1 MSMKSDFS
9 GYATKNDIRCSDGR
23 VIRNGAFEDCDGD
36 TVPLVFQ
43 HDHSSPSNLLGNCV
57 LENRN
62 DGVYCY
68 GYFNDSEEA
77 QNAKEAV
84 RHGDINA
91 LSIYANHVKQNGN
104 DVIHGSIKEVSLV
117 LAGANPG
124 AFIDNVTIAHGDSVD
139 ELEDEVIIYNGETIA
154 HGELAADPS
163 KVFDFDVLEHADD
176 EPDDEPDDDEDDEP
190 DVAEVIDSLTEEQ
203 KEVVYGLV
211 GMALQ
216 SGSSES
222 KEPVEHAYTK
232 EDAYSSEEM
241 ENYATVGHS
250 AGEGDTMNIFDKNES
265 TTLTAD
271 ATISHSD
278 QEAFLKAAESDAS
291 GSFKRFAI
299 AHAQDYGIKNIDTLF
314 PDAKA
319 VRNEPDL
326 YKRDTEWVATVLSGT
341 HHVPF
346 SRIKTLWADITADE
360 ARAKGFTLDRDN
372 NHRKMDE
379 IIKVAKRTTS
389 PTTIYKKQ
397 KLDRDDI
404 LDITD
409 FQVVNWLM
417 REMRIMLDEE
427 IARAILIGDGREVTA
442 EDHINTESI
451 RPIVE
456 EDDLYTIHSKGTA
469 DETAMQL
476 VDRIRLAKVG
486 YMGSGE
492 LTAFM
497 TPALH
502 AKLMIQRD
510 QMGHRLYDTDAS
522 LASELGISRIV
533 EVPIMENFTNSDGNL
548 VQAIIVNLRD
558 YSCGTDR
565 GGEITSFDDFDI
577 DYNQQKYLMETRMS
591 GALTK
596 PKSAIII
603 EAPKA

>member
-43 HDHSSPSNLLGNCV
+43 HDHSSPSNLLGNVV

-68 GYFNDSEEA
+68 GFFNDSEEA

-139 ELEDEVIIYNGETIA
+139 ELEDEVIIYNDETIA
-154 HGELAADPS
+154 HGELAGDPS
-163 KVFDFDVLEHADD
+163 NVFDFGEVEHAD
-176 EPDDEPDDDEDDEP
+176 EEDDRDDMSDDTDDNDDEDD
-190 DVAEVIDSLTEEQ
+190 VATVIDSLTPKQ

-211 GMALQ
+211 GLALQ
-216 SGSSES
+216 EGTEEADDSSDDTND
-222 KEPVEHAYTK
+222 KPVEH
-232 EDAYSSEEM
+232 
-241 ENYATVGHS
+241 S
-250 AGEGDTMNIFDKNES
+250 ADEGDTMNIFDKNES
-265 TTLTAD
+265 ATFAAD
-271 ATISHSD
+271 ATISHED
-278 QEAFLKAAESDAS
+278 QTAFLKAAETDAS

-326 YKRDTEWVATVLSGT
+326 YKRDTEWVATVLSST

-360 ARAKGFTLDRDN
+360 ARAKGFTLDRDS

-379 IIKVAKRTTS
+379 IIKVAKRQTT

-427 IARAILIGDGREVTA
+427 IARAILIGDGRNVSA

-451 RPIVE
+451 RPIVSD
-456 EDDLYTIHSKGTA
+456 DDLYVIHSKGA
-469 DETAMQL
+469 AEETSMQL
-476 VDRIRLAKVG
+476 VDRIRLSKVG

-502 AKLMIQRD
+502 AQLMIQRD

-522 LASELGISRIV
+522 LASELGVSRII
-533 EVPIMENFTNSDGNL
+533 EVPIMENFKDSKNNL
-548 VQAIIVNLRD
+548 IQAILVNLRD

-596 PKSAIII
+596 PKSAIVI
-603 EAPKA
+603 EQAPKA

>member
-43 HDHSSPSNLLGNCV
+43 HDHSSPSNLLGNVV

-104 DVIHGSIKEVSLV
+104 DVVHGSIKEVSLV

-139 ELEDEVIIYNGETIA
+139 ELEDEVIIYNDETIA
-154 HGELAADPS
+154 HGELAGDPS
-163 KVFDFDVLEHADD
+163 NVFDFGEVEHAD
-176 EPDDEPDDDEDDEP
+176 EEDDRDDMSDDTDDDDDEDD
-190 DVAEVIDSLTEEQ
+190 VATVIDSLTPKQ

-211 GMALQ
+211 GLALQ
-216 SGSSES
+216 EGTEEADDSSDDTND
-222 KEPVEHAYTK
+222 KPVEH
-232 EDAYSSEEM
+232 
-241 ENYATVGHS
+241 S
-250 AGEGDTMNIFDKNES
+250 ADEGDTMNIFDKNKS
-265 TTLTAD
+265 ATFAAD
-271 ATISHSD
+271 ATISHED
-278 QEAFLKAAESDAS
+278 QTAFLKAAETDSS

-299 AHAQDYGIKNIDTLF
+299 AHAQDYGIKNIDILF

-346 SRIKTLWADITADE
+346 SRIKTLWADITEDD
-360 ARAKGFTLDRDN
+360 ARAKGFTLDRN
-372 NHRKMDE
+372 KNHRKMDE
-379 IIKVAKRTTS
+379 IIKVAKRQTT

-427 IARAILIGDGREVTA
+427 IARAILIGDGREVSA

-451 RPIVE
+451 RPIVS
-456 EDDLYTIHSKGTA
+456 EDDLYVIHSKGA
-469 DETAMQL
+469 AEETAMQL
-476 VDRIRLAKVG
+476 VDRIRLSKVG

-502 AKLMIQRD
+502 AQLMIQRD

-522 LASELGISRIV
+522 LASELGVSRII
-533 EVPIMENFTNSDGNL
+533 EVPIMENFKDEEGNL
-548 VQAIIVNLRD
+548 VQAILVNLRD

-596 PKSAIII
+596 PKSAIVI
-603 EAPKA
+603 EQAPKA

>member
-43 HDHSSPSNLLGNCV
+43 HDHSSPSNLLGNVV

-68 GYFNDSEEA
+68 GFFNDSEEA

-139 ELEDEVIIYNGETIA
+139 ELEDEVIIYNDETIA
-154 HGELAADPS
+154 HGELAGDPS
-163 KVFDFDVLEHADD
+163 NVFDFGEVEHAD
-176 EPDDEPDDDEDDEP
+176 EEDDRDDMSDDDDDDDDDEDD
-190 DVAEVIDSLTEEQ
+190 VATVIDSLTPKQ

-211 GMALQ
+211 GLALQ
-216 SGSSES
+216 EGTEEADDSSDDTNDTND
-222 KEPVEHAYTK
+222 KPVEH
-232 EDAYSSEEM
+232 
-241 ENYATVGHS
+241 S
-250 AGEGDTMNIFDKNES
+250 ADEGDTMNIFDKNES
-265 TTLTAD
+265 ATLTAD
-271 ATISHSD
+271 ATISHED
-278 QEAFLKAAESDAS
+278 QTAFLKAAETDAS

-299 AHAQDYGIKNIDTLF
+299 AHAQDYGIKNIDILF

-346 SRIKTLWADITADE
+346 SRIKTLWADITEDD
-360 ARAKGFTLDRDN
+360 ARAKGFTLDRNN

-379 IIKVAKRTTS
+379 IIKVAKRQTT

-427 IARAILIGDGREVTA
+427 IARAILIGDGREVSA

-451 RPIVE
+451 RPIVS
-456 EDDLYTIHSKGTA
+456 EDDLYVIHSKGTA
-469 DETAMQL
+469 EETSMQL
-476 VDRIRLAKVG
+476 VDRIRLSKVG

-502 AKLMIQRD
+502 AQLMIQRD

-522 LASELGISRIV
+522 LASELGVSRII
-533 EVPIMENFTNSDGNL
+533 EVPIMENFKDAEGNL
-548 VQAIIVNLRD
+548 VQAILVNLRD

-596 PKSAIII
+596 PKSAIVI
-603 EAPKA
+603 EQAPKA

>member
-43 HDHSSPSNLLGNCV
+43 HDHSSPSNLLGNVV

-68 GYFNDSEEA
+68 GFFNDSEEA

-139 ELEDEVIIYNGETIA
+139 ELEDEVIIYNDETIA
-154 HGELAADPS
+154 HGELAGDPS
-163 KVFDFDVLEHADD
+163 NVFDFGEVEHAD
-176 EPDDEPDDDEDDEP
+176 EEDDRDDMSDDTDDDDDDDEDD
-190 DVAEVIDSLTEEQ
+190 VATVIDSLTPKQ

-211 GMALQ
+211 GLALQ
-216 SGSSES
+216 EGTEEADDSSDNTNDTND
-222 KEPVEHAYTK
+222 KPVEH
-232 EDAYSSEEM
+232 
-241 ENYATVGHS
+241 S
-250 AGEGDTMNIFDKNES
+250 ADEGDTMNIFDKNES
-265 TTLTAD
+265 ATLTAD
-271 ATISHSD
+271 ATISHED
-278 QEAFLKAAESDAS
+278 QTAFLKAAETDAS

-299 AHAQDYGIKNIDTLF
+299 AHAQDYGIKNIDILF

-346 SRIKTLWADITADE
+346 SRIKTLWADITEDD
-360 ARAKGFTLDRDN
+360 ARAKGFTLDRNN

-379 IIKVAKRTTS
+379 IIKVAKRQTT

-427 IARAILIGDGREVTA
+427 IARAILIGDGREVSA

-451 RPIVE
+451 RPIVS
-456 EDDLYTIHSKGTA
+456 EDDLYVIHSKGKN
-469 DETAMQL
+469 DETSMQL
-476 VDRIRLAKVG
+476 VDRIRLSKVG

-502 AKLMIQRD
+502 AQLMIQRD

-522 LASELGISRIV
+522 LASELGVSRII
-533 EVPIMENFTNSDGNL
+533 EVPIMENFKDAEGNL
-548 VQAIIVNLRD
+548 VQAILVNLRD

-596 PKSAIII
+596 PKSAIVI
-603 EAPKA
+603 EQAPKA

>member
-23 VIRNGAFEDCDGD
+23 IIRNGAFEDCDGS

-43 HDHSSPSNLLGNCV
+43 HDHTSPSNLLGNVV

-91 LSIYANHVKQNGN
+91 LSIYANHVKQTGN
-104 DVIHGSIKEVSLV
+104 NVVHGSIKEVSLV

-124 AFIDNVTIAHGDSVD
+124 AFIDNVTIAHGDSID

-154 HGELAADPS
+154 HGEFAGDPS
-163 KVFDFDVLEHADD
+163 EVFDFGEVEHAD
-176 EPDDEPDDDEDDEP
+176 ESDDEPADDTDDDEP
-190 DVAEVIDSLTEEQ
+190 DVATVINSLTDEQ

-216 SGSSES
+216 SNSPEEDEEVEDSDTQ
-222 KEPVEHAYTK
+222 KENKTTVEH
-232 EDAYSSEEM
+232 
-241 ENYATVGHS
+241 S
-250 AGEGDTMNIFDKNES
+250 ADEGDAMNIFDKNDS
-265 TTLTAD
+265 ATLTAD
-271 ATISHSD
+271 ATISHED
-278 QEAFLKAAESDAS
+278 QTAFLKAAETDAS

-299 AHAQDYGIKNIDTLF
+299 AHAQDYGIKNIDILF

-326 YKRDTEWVATVLSGT
+326 YKRDTEWVATVLSST

-346 SRIKTLWADITADE
+346 SRIKTLWADITEDA
-360 ARAKGFTLDRDN
+360 ARAKGFTLDRDS

-379 IIKVAKRTTS
+379 IIKVAKRQTT

-427 IARAILIGDGREVTA
+427 IARAILIGDGRTVSA

-451 RPIVE
+451 RPIVSD
-456 EDDLYTIHSKGTA
+456 DDLYVIHSTGA
-469 DETAMQL
+469 AEETSMQL
-476 VDRIRLAKVG
+476 VDRIRLSKVG

-502 AKLMIQRD
+502 AQLMIQRD

-522 LASELGISRIV
+522 LASELGVSRII
-533 EVPIMENFTNSDGNL
+533 EVPIMENFKDSKNNL
-548 VQAIIVNLRD
+548 VQAILVNLRD

-596 PKSAIII
+596 PKSAIVI
-603 EAPKA
+603 EQAPKA

>member
-43 HDHSSPSNLLGNCV
+43 HDHSSPSNLLGNVV

-68 GYFNDSEEA
+68 GFFNDSEEA

-139 ELEDEVIIYNGETIA
+139 ELEDEVIIYNDETIA
-154 HGELAADPS
+154 HGELAGDPS
-163 KVFDFDVLEHADD
+163 NVFDFGEVEHAD
-176 EPDDEPDDDEDDEP
+176 EEDDRDDMSDDDDDDDEDD
-190 DVAEVIDSLTEEQ
+190 VATVIDSLTPKQ

-211 GMALQ
+211 GLALQ
-216 SGSSES
+216 EGTEEADDSSDNTNDTND
-222 KEPVEHAYTK
+222 KPVEH
-232 EDAYSSEEM
+232 
-241 ENYATVGHS
+241 S
-250 AGEGDTMNIFDKNES
+250 ADEGDTMNIFDKNES
-265 TTLTAD
+265 ATLTAD
-271 ATISHSD
+271 ATISHED
-278 QEAFLKAAESDAS
+278 QTAFLKAAETDAS

-299 AHAQDYGIKNIDTLF
+299 AHAQDYGIKNIDILF

-346 SRIKTLWADITADE
+346 SRIKTLWADITEDD
-360 ARAKGFTLDRDN
+360 ARAKGFTLDRNN

-379 IIKVAKRTTS
+379 IIKVAKRQTT

-427 IARAILIGDGREVTA
+427 IARAILIGDGREVSA

-451 RPIVE
+451 RPIVS
-456 EDDLYTIHSKGTA
+456 EDDLYVIHSKGTA
-469 DETAMQL
+469 EETSMQL
-476 VDRIRLAKVG
+476 VDRIRLSKVG

-502 AKLMIQRD
+502 AQLMIQRD

-522 LASELGISRIV
+522 LASELGVSRII
-533 EVPIMENFTNSDGNL
+533 EVPIMENFKDAEGNL
-548 VQAIIVNLRD
+548 VQAILVNLRD

-596 PKSAIII
+596 PKSAIVI
-603 EAPKA
+603 EQAPKA

>member
-23 VIRNGAFEDCDGD
+23 IIRNGAFEDCDGS

-43 HDHSSPSNLLGNCV
+43 HDHTSPSNLLGNVV

-91 LSIYANHVKQNGN
+91 LSIYANHVKQTGN
-104 DVIHGSIKEVSLV
+104 NVVHGSIKEVSLV

-124 AFIDNVTIAHGDSVD
+124 AFIDNVTIAHGDSID

-154 HGELAADPS
+154 HGEFAGDPS
-163 KVFDFDVLEHADD
+163 EVFDFGEVEHAD
-176 EPDDEPDDDEDDEP
+176 ESDDEPADDTDDDEP
-190 DVAEVIDSLTEEQ
+190 DVATVINSLTDEQ

-216 SGSSES
+216 SNSPEEDEEAEDSDTQ
-222 KEPVEHAYTK
+222 KENKTTVEH
-232 EDAYSSEEM
+232 
-241 ENYATVGHS
+241 S
-250 AGEGDTMNIFDKNES
+250 ADEGDTMNIFDKNES
-265 TTLTAD
+265 ATFAAD
-271 ATISHSD
+271 ATISHED
-278 QEAFLKAAESDAS
+278 QTAFLKAAETDPS

-299 AHAQDYGIKNIDTLF
+299 AHSQDYGIKNIDTLF

-326 YKRDTEWVATVLSGT
+326 YKRDTEWVATVLSST

-346 SRIKTLWADITADE
+346 SRIKTLWADITEDA
-360 ARAKGFTLDRDN
+360 ARAKGFTLDRDS

-379 IIKVAKRTTS
+379 IIKVAKRQTT

-427 IARAILIGDGREVTA
+427 IARAILIGDGRTVSA

-451 RPIVE
+451 RPIVSD
-456 EDDLYTIHSKGTA
+456 DDLYVIHSKGTA
-469 DETAMQL
+469 EETSMQL
-476 VDRIRLAKVG
+476 VDRIRLSKVG

-502 AKLMIQRD
+502 AQLMIQRD

-522 LASELGISRIV
+522 LASELGVSRII
-533 EVPIMENFTNSDGNL
+533 EVPIMENFKDSKNNL
-548 VQAIIVNLRD
+548 VQAILVNLRD

-596 PKSAIII
+596 PKSAIVI
-603 EAPKA
+603 EQAPKV

>member
-23 VIRNGAFEDCDGD
+23 IIRNGAFEDCDGS

-43 HDHSSPSNLLGNCV
+43 HDHTSPSNLLGNVV

-91 LSIYANHVKQNGN
+91 LSIYANHVKQTGN
-104 DVIHGSIKEVSLV
+104 NVVHGSIKEVSLV

-124 AFIDNVTIAHGDSVD
+124 AFIDNVTIAHGDSID

-154 HGELAADPS
+154 HGEFAGDPS
-163 KVFDFDVLEHADD
+163 EVFDFGEVEHAD
-176 EPDDEPDDDEDDEP
+176 ESDDEPADDTDDDEP
-190 DVAEVIDSLTEEQ
+190 DVATVINSLTDEQ

-216 SGSSES
+216 SNSPEEDEEAEDSDTQ
-222 KEPVEHAYTK
+222 KENKTTVEH
-232 EDAYSSEEM
+232 
-241 ENYATVGHS
+241 S
-250 AGEGDTMNIFDKNES
+250 ADEGDTMNIFDKNES
-265 TTLTAD
+265 ATFAAD
-271 ATISHSD
+271 ATISHED
-278 QEAFLKAAESDAS
+278 QTAFLKAAETDPS

-299 AHAQDYGIKNIDTLF
+299 AHSQDYGIKNIDILF

-326 YKRDTEWVATVLSGT
+326 YKRDTEWVATVLSST

-346 SRIKTLWADITADE
+346 SRIKTLWADITEDA
-360 ARAKGFTLDRDN
+360 ARAKGFTLDRDS

-379 IIKVAKRTTS
+379 IIKVAKRQTT

-417 REMRIMLDEE
+417 REMRVMLDEE
-427 IARAILIGDGREVTA
+427 IARAILIGDGRTVSA

-451 RPIVE
+451 RPIVSD
-456 EDDLYTIHSKGTA
+456 DDLYVIHSKGNA
-469 DETAMQL
+469 EETSMQL
-476 VDRIRLAKVG
+476 VDRIRLSKVG

-502 AKLMIQRD
+502 AQLMIQRD

-522 LASELGISRIV
+522 LASELGVSRII
-533 EVPIMENFTNSDGNL
+533 EVPIMENFKDTNGNL
-548 VQAIIVNLRD
+548 VQAILVNLRD

-596 PKSAIII
+596 PKSAIVI
-603 EAPKA
+603 EQAPKE

>member
-43 HDHSSPSNLLGNCV
+43 HDHSSPSNLLGNVV

-68 GYFNDSEEA
+68 GFFNDSEEA

-139 ELEDEVIIYNGETIA
+139 ELEDEVIIYNDETIA
-154 HGELAADPS
+154 HGELAGDPS
-163 KVFDFDVLEHADD
+163 NVFDFGEVEHAD
-176 EPDDEPDDDEDDEP
+176 EEDDRDDMSDDTDDDDDEDD
-190 DVAEVIDSLTEEQ
+190 VATVIDSLTPKQ

-211 GMALQ
+211 GLALQ
-216 SGSSES
+216 EGTEEADDSSDDTND
-222 KEPVEHAYTK
+222 KPVEH
-232 EDAYSSEEM
+232 
-241 ENYATVGHS
+241 S
-250 AGEGDTMNIFDKNES
+250 ADEGDTMNIFDKNES
-265 TTLTAD
+265 ATFAAD
-271 ATISHSD
+271 ATISHED
-278 QEAFLKAAESDAS
+278 QTAFMKAAETDAS

-326 YKRDTEWVATVLSGT
+326 YKRDTEWVATVLSST

-379 IIKVAKRTTS
+379 IIKVAKRQTT

-427 IARAILIGDGREVTA
+427 IARAILIGDGRQVSA

-451 RPIVE
+451 RPIVSD
-456 EDDLYTIHSKGTA
+456 DDLYVIHSKGNA
-469 DETAMQL
+469 DETSMQL
-476 VDRIRLAKVG
+476 VDRIRLSKVG

-502 AKLMIQRD
+502 AQLMIQRD

-522 LASELGISRIV
+522 LASELGVSRII
-533 EVPIMENFTNSDGNL
+533 EVPIMENFKDAENNL
-548 VQAIIVNLRD
+548 IQAILVNLRD

-596 PKSAIII
+596 PKSAIVI
-603 EAPKA
+603 EQAPKA

>member
-43 HDHSSPSNLLGNCV
+43 HDHSSPSNLLGNVV

-68 GYFNDSEEA
+68 GFFNDSEEA

-139 ELEDEVIIYNGETIA
+139 ELEDEVIIYNDETIA
-154 HGELAADPS
+154 HGELAGDPS
-163 KVFDFDVLEHADD
+163 NVFDFGEVEHAD
-176 EPDDEPDDDEDDEP
+176 EEDDRDDMSDDTDDDDDEDD
-190 DVAEVIDSLTEEQ
+190 VATVIDSLTPKQ

-211 GMALQ
+211 GLALQ
-216 SGSSES
+216 EGTEEADDSSDDTND
-222 KEPVEHAYTK
+222 KPVEH
-232 EDAYSSEEM
+232 
-241 ENYATVGHS
+241 S
-250 AGEGDTMNIFDKNES
+250 ADEGDTMNIFDKNKS
-265 TTLTAD
+265 ATFTAD
-271 ATISHSD
+271 ATISHED
-278 QEAFLKAAESDAS
+278 QTAFLKAAETDAS

-346 SRIKTLWADITADE
+346 SRIKTLWADITEDD

-379 IIKVAKRTTS
+379 IIKVAKRQTT

-427 IARAILIGDGREVTA
+427 IARAILIGDGREVSA

-451 RPIVE
+451 RPIVS
-456 EDDLYTIHSKGTA
+456 EDDLYVIHSKGNA
-469 DETAMQL
+469 DETSMQL
-476 VDRIRLAKVG
+476 VDRIRLSKVG

-502 AKLMIQRD
+502 AQLMIQRD

-522 LASELGISRIV
+522 LASELGVSRII
-533 EVPIMENFTNSDGNL
+533 EVPIMENFKDAKGNL
-548 VQAIIVNLRD
+548 VQAILVNLRD

-596 PKSAIII
+596 PKSAIVI
-603 EAPKA
+603 EQAPKA

>member
-43 HDHSSPSNLLGNCV
+43 HDHSSPSNLLGNVV

-68 GYFNDSEEA
+68 GFFNDSEEA

-91 LSIYANHVKQNGN
+91 LSIYANHVKQHGN
-104 DVIHGSIKEVSLV
+104 DVVHGSIKEVSLV

-139 ELEDEVIIYNGETIA
+139 ELEDEVIIYNDETIA
-154 HGELAADPS
+154 HGELAGDPS
-163 KVFDFDVLEHADD
+163 NVFDFGEVEHAD
-176 EPDDEPDDDEDDEP
+176 EEDDRDDMSDDTDDDEE
-190 DVAEVIDSLTEEQ
+190 DVATVIDSLTPKQ

-211 GMALQ
+211 GLALQ
-216 SGSSES
+216 EGTEEADDSSDDTND
-222 KEPVEHAYTK
+222 KPVEH
-232 EDAYSSEEM
+232 
-241 ENYATVGHS
+241 S
-250 AGEGDTMNIFDKNES
+250 ADEGDAMNIFDKNKS
-265 TTLTAD
+265 ATFAAD
-271 ATISHSD
+271 ATISHED
-278 QEAFLKAAESDAS
+278 QTAFMKAAETDSS

-299 AHAQDYGIKNIDTLF
+299 AHAQDYGIKNIDILF

-346 SRIKTLWADITADE
+346 SRIKTLWADITEDA
-360 ARAKGFTLDRDN
+360 ARAKGFTLDRDK

-379 IIKVAKRTTS
+379 IIKVAKRQTT

-417 REMRIMLDEE
+417 REMRVMLDEE
-427 IARAILIGDGREVTA
+427 IARAILIGDGREVSA

-451 RPIVE
+451 RPIVSD
-456 EDDLYTIHSKGTA
+456 DDLYVIHSKATA
-469 DETAMQL
+469 EETSMQL

-497 TPALH
+497 TPTLH
-502 AKLMIQRD
+502 AQLMIQRD

-522 LASELGISRIV
+522 LASELGVSRII
-533 EVPIMENFTNSDGNL
+533 EVPIMENFKNEQGNL
-548 VQAIIVNLRD
+548 VQAILVNLRD
-558 YSCGTDR
+558 YACGTDR

-596 PKSAIII
+596 PKSAIVI
-603 EAPKA
+603 EQSPKA

>member
-43 HDHSSPSNLLGNCV
+43 HDHSSPSNLLGNVV

-68 GYFNDSEEA
+68 GFFNDSEEA

-139 ELEDEVIIYNGETIA
+139 ELEDEVIIYNDETIA
-154 HGELAADPS
+154 HGELAGDPS
-163 KVFDFDVLEHADD
+163 NVFDFGEVEHAD
-176 EPDDEPDDDEDDEP
+176 EEDDRDDMSDDTDDNDDEDD
-190 DVAEVIDSLTEEQ
+190 VATVIDSLTPKQ

-211 GMALQ
+211 GLALQ
-216 SGSSES
+216 EGTEEADDSSDDTND
-222 KEPVEHAYTK
+222 KPVEH
-232 EDAYSSEEM
+232 
-241 ENYATVGHS
+241 S
-250 AGEGDTMNIFDKNES
+250 ADEGDTMNIFDKNES
-265 TTLTAD
+265 ATFAAD
-271 ATISHSD
+271 ATISHED
-278 QEAFLKAAESDAS
+278 QTAFLKAAETDAS

-326 YKRDTEWVATVLSGT
+326 YKRDTEWVATVLSST

-360 ARAKGFTLDRDN
+360 ARAKGFTLDRDS

-379 IIKVAKRTTS
+379 IIKVAKRQTT

-427 IARAILIGDGREVTA
+427 IARAILIGDGRDVSA

-451 RPIVE
+451 RPIVSD
-456 EDDLYTIHSKGTA
+456 DDLYVIHSKGVA
-469 DETAMQL
+469 EETSMQL
-476 VDRIRLAKVG
+476 VDRIRLSKVG

-502 AKLMIQRD
+502 AQLMIQRD

-522 LASELGISRIV
+522 LASELGVSRII
-533 EVPIMENFTNSDGNL
+533 EVPIMENFKDSKNNL
-548 VQAIIVNLRD
+548 IQAILVNLRD

-596 PKSAIII
+596 PKSAIVI
-603 EAPKA
+603 EQAPKA

>member
-43 HDHSSPSNLLGNCV
+43 HDHSSPSNLLGNVV

-68 GYFNDSEEA
+68 GFFNDSEEA

-139 ELEDEVIIYNGETIA
+139 ELEDEVIIYNDETIA
-154 HGELAADPS
+154 HGELAGDPS
-163 KVFDFDVLEHADD
+163 NVFDFGEVEHAD
-176 EPDDEPDDDEDDEP
+176 EEDDRDDMSDYTDDDDDDDDDEDD
-190 DVAEVIDSLTEEQ
+190 VATVIDSLTPKQ

-211 GMALQ
+211 GLALQ
-216 SGSSES
+216 EGTEEADDSSDDTND
-222 KEPVEHAYTK
+222 KPVEH
-232 EDAYSSEEM
+232 
-241 ENYATVGHS
+241 S
-250 AGEGDTMNIFDKNES
+250 ADEGDTMNIFDKNKS
-265 TTLTAD
+265 ATLTAD
-271 ATISHSD
+271 ATISHED
-278 QEAFLKAAESDAS
+278 QTAFLKAAETDSS

-346 SRIKTLWADITADE
+346 SRIKTLWADITEDD
-360 ARAKGFTLDRDN
+360 ARAKGFTLDRNN

-379 IIKVAKRTTS
+379 IIKVAKRQTT

-427 IARAILIGDGREVTA
+427 IARAILIGDGREVSA

-451 RPIVE
+451 RPIVS
-456 EDDLYTIHSKGTA
+456 EDDLYVIHSKGKF
-469 DETAMQL
+469 DETSMQL
-476 VDRIRLAKVG
+476 VDRIRLSKVG

-502 AKLMIQRD
+502 AQLMIQRD

-522 LASELGISRIV
+522 LASELGVSRII
-533 EVPIMENFTNSDGNL
+533 EVPIMENFKDAEGNL
-548 VQAIIVNLRD
+548 VQAILVNLRD

-596 PKSAIII
+596 PKSAIVI
-603 EAPKA
+603 EQAPKA

>member
-43 HDHSSPSNLLGNCV
+43 HDHSSPSNLLGNVV

-68 GYFNDSEEA
+68 GFFNDSEEA

-104 DVIHGSIKEVSLV
+104 DVVHGSIKEVSLV

-139 ELEDEVIIYNGETIA
+139 ELEDEVIIYNDETIA
-154 HGELAADPS
+154 HGELAGDPS
-163 KVFDFDVLEHADD
+163 NVFDFGEVEHAD
-176 EPDDEPDDDEDDEP
+176 EEDDRDDMSDDTDDDDDEDD
-190 DVAEVIDSLTEEQ
+190 VATVIDSLTPKQ

-211 GMALQ
+211 GLALQ
-216 SGSSES
+216 EGTEEADDSSDDTND
-222 KEPVEHAYTK
+222 KPVEH
-232 EDAYSSEEM
+232 
-241 ENYATVGHS
+241 S
-250 AGEGDTMNIFDKNES
+250 ADEGDTMNIFDKNKS
-265 TTLTAD
+265 ATFAAD
-271 ATISHSD
+271 ASISHED
-278 QEAFLKAAESDAS
+278 QTAFLKAAETDAS

-346 SRIKTLWADITADE
+346 SRIKTLWADITEDD

-379 IIKVAKRTTS
+379 IIKVAKRQTT

-427 IARAILIGDGREVTA
+427 IARAILIGDGREVSA

-451 RPIVE
+451 RPIVS
-456 EDDLYTIHSKGTA
+456 EDDLYVIHSKGKA
-469 DETAMQL
+469 DETSMQL
-476 VDRIRLAKVG
+476 VDRIRLSKVG

-502 AKLMIQRD
+502 AQLMIQRD

-522 LASELGISRIV
+522 LASELGVSRII
-533 EVPIMENFTNSDGNL
+533 EVPIMENFKDDKGNL
-548 VQAIIVNLRD
+548 VQAILVNLRD

-596 PKSAIII
+596 PKSAIVI
-603 EAPKA
+603 EQAPKA

>member
-43 HDHSSPSNLLGNCV
+43 HDHSSPSNLLGNVV

-68 GYFNDSEEA
+68 GFFNDSEEA

-139 ELEDEVIIYNGETIA
+139 ELEDEVIIYNDETIA
-154 HGELAADPS
+154 HGELAGDPS
-163 KVFDFDVLEHADD
+163 NVFDFGEVEHAD
-176 EPDDEPDDDEDDEP
+176 EEDDRDDMSDDTDDDDDEDD
-190 DVAEVIDSLTEEQ
+190 VATVIDSLTPKQ

-211 GMALQ
+211 GLALQ
-216 SGSSES
+216 EGAEEADDSSDDTNDTND
-222 KEPVEHAYTK
+222 KPVEH
-232 EDAYSSEEM
+232 
-241 ENYATVGHS
+241 S
-250 AGEGDTMNIFDKNES
+250 ADEGDTMNIFDKNES
-265 TTLTAD
+265 ATFTAD
-271 ATISHSD
+271 ATISHED
-278 QEAFLKAAESDAS
+278 QTAFLKAAETDAS

-299 AHAQDYGIKNIDTLF
+299 AHAQDYGIKNIDILF

-346 SRIKTLWADITADE
+346 SRIKTLWADITEDD
-360 ARAKGFTLDRDN
+360 ARAKGFTLDRNN

-379 IIKVAKRTTS
+379 IIKVAKRQTT

-427 IARAILIGDGREVTA
+427 IARAILIGDGREVSA

-451 RPIVE
+451 RPIVS
-456 EDDLYTIHSKGTA
+456 EDDLYVIHSTGA
-469 DETAMQL
+469 AEETSMQL
-476 VDRIRLAKVG
+476 VDRIRLSKVG

-502 AKLMIQRD
+502 AQLMIQRD

-522 LASELGISRIV
+522 LASELGVSRII
-533 EVPIMENFTNSDGNL
+533 EVPIMENFKDAEGNL
-548 VQAIIVNLRD
+548 VQAILVNLRD

-596 PKSAIII
+596 PKSAIVI
-603 EAPKA
+603 EQAPKA

>member
-43 HDHSSPSNLLGNCV
+43 HDHSSPSNLLGNVV

-68 GYFNDSEEA
+68 GFFNDSEEA

-124 AFIDNVTIAHGDSVD
+124 AFIDNVTIAHGDSID
-139 ELEDEVIIYNGETIA
+139 ELEDEVIIYNDETIA
-154 HGELAADPS
+154 HGELAGDPS
-163 KVFDFDVLEHADD
+163 NVFDFGEVEHAD
-176 EPDDEPDDDEDDEP
+176 EEDDTDDDDDEDD
-190 DVAEVIDSLTEEQ
+190 VATVIDSLTPKQ

-211 GMALQ
+211 GLALQ
-216 SGSSES
+216 EGTEEADDSSDDS
-222 KEPVEHAYTK
+222 NDKPVEH
-232 EDAYSSEEM
+232 
-241 ENYATVGHS
+241 S
-250 AGEGDTMNIFDKNES
+250 ADEGDTMNIFDKNKAA
-265 TTLTAD
+265 TFAAD
-271 ATISHSD
+271 ATISHED
-278 QEAFLKAAESDAS
+278 QTAFLKAAETDSS

-299 AHAQDYGIKNIDTLF
+299 AHAQDYGIKNIDVLF

-346 SRIKTLWADITADE
+346 SRIKTLWADITEDV
-360 ARAKGFTLDRDN
+360 ARAKGFTLDRDK

-379 IIKVAKRTTS
+379 IIKVAKRQTT

-417 REMRIMLDEE
+417 REMRVMLDEE
-427 IARAILIGDGREVTA
+427 IARAILIGDGREVSA

-451 RPIVE
+451 RPIVS
-456 EDDLYTIHSKGTA
+456 EDDLYVIHSKGAA
-469 DETAMQL
+469 DETSMQL
-476 VDRIRLAKVG
+476 VDRIRLSKVG

-502 AKLMIQRD
+502 AQLMIQRD

-522 LASELGISRIV
+522 LASELGVSRIV
-533 EVPIMENFTNSDGNL
+533 EVPVMENFKDAEGNL
-548 VQAIIVNLRD
+548 VQAILVNLRD

-596 PKSAIII
+596 PKSAIVI
-603 EAPKA
+603 EQAPKA

>member
-23 VIRNGAFEDCDGD
+23 IIRNGAFEDCDGS

-43 HDHSSPSNLLGNCV
+43 HDHTSPSNLLGNVV

-91 LSIYANHVKQNGN
+91 LSIYANHVKQTGN
-104 DVIHGSIKEVSLV
+104 NVVHGSIKEVSLV

-124 AFIDNVTIAHGDSVD
+124 AFIDNVTIAHGDSID

-154 HGELAADPS
+154 HGEFAGDPS
-163 KVFDFDVLEHADD
+163 EVFDFGEVEHAD
-176 EPDDEPDDDEDDEP
+176 ESDDEPADDTDDDEP
-190 DVAEVIDSLTEEQ
+190 DVATVINSLTDEQ

-216 SGSSES
+216 SNSPEEDEEAEDSDTQ
-222 KEPVEHAYTK
+222 KENKTTVEH
-232 EDAYSSEEM
+232 
-241 ENYATVGHS
+241 S
-250 AGEGDTMNIFDKNES
+250 ADEGDTMNIFDKNES
-265 TTLTAD
+265 ATFAAD
-271 ATISHSD
+271 ATISHED
-278 QEAFLKAAESDAS
+278 QTAFLKAAETDPS

-299 AHAQDYGIKNIDTLF
+299 AHSQDYGIKNIDTLF

-326 YKRDTEWVATVLSGT
+326 YKRDTEWVATVLSST

-346 SRIKTLWADITADE
+346 SRIKTLWADITEDA
-360 ARAKGFTLDRDN
+360 ARAKGFTLDRDS

-379 IIKVAKRTTS
+379 IIKVAKRQTT

-427 IARAILIGDGREVTA
+427 IARAILIGDGRTVSA

-451 RPIVE
+451 RPIVSD
-456 EDDLYTIHSKGTA
+456 DDLYVIHSTGA
-469 DETAMQL
+469 AEETSMQL
-476 VDRIRLAKVG
+476 VDRIRLSKVG

-502 AKLMIQRD
+502 AQLMIQRD

-522 LASELGISRIV
+522 LASELGVSRII
-533 EVPIMENFTNSDGNL
+533 EVPIMENFKDSKNNL
-548 VQAIIVNLRD
+548 VQAILVNLRD

-596 PKSAIII
+596 PKSAIVI
-603 EAPKA
+603 EQAPKA

>member
-23 VIRNGAFEDCDGD
+23 IIRNGAFEDCDGS

-43 HDHSSPSNLLGNCV
+43 HDHTSPSNLLGNVV

-104 DVIHGSIKEVSLV
+104 NVVHGSIKEVSLV

-154 HGELAADPS
+154 HGAFAGDPS
-163 KVFDFDVLEHADD
+163 EVFDFGEVEHAD
-176 EPDDEPDDDEDDEP
+176 ESDDEPADDADDDEP
-190 DVAEVIDSLTEEQ
+190 DVATVIDSLTDEQ

-216 SGSSES
+216 SGSPEEG
-222 KEPVEHAYTK
+222 KEAEDSDTQKENKTTVEH
-232 EDAYSSEEM
+232 
-241 ENYATVGHS
+241 S
-250 AGEGDTMNIFDKNES
+250 ADEGDAMNIFDKNDS
-265 TTLTAD
+265 ATLTAD
-271 ATISHSD
+271 ATISHAD

-299 AHAQDYGIKNIDTLF
+299 SHAQDYGIKDINILF

-326 YKRDTEWVATVLSGT
+326 YKRDTEWVATVLSST

-346 SRIKTLWADITADE
+346 SRIKTLWADITEDA
-360 ARAKGFTLDRDN
+360 ARAKGFTLDRN
-372 NHRKMDE
+372 SNHRKMDE

-417 REMRIMLDEE
+417 REMRVMLDEE
-427 IARAILIGDGREVTA
+427 IARAILIGDGREVSA

-456 EDDLYTIHSKGTA
+456 EDDLYTIHSKGTTE
-469 DETAMQL
+469 ETAMQL
-476 VDRIRLAKVG
+476 VDRIRMAKVG

-497 TPALH
+497 SPALH

-533 EVPIMENFTNSDGNL
+533 EVPIMENFENSDGNV
-548 VQAIIVNLRD
+548 VQAILVNLRD

-603 EAPKA
+603 EVPKA

>member
-23 VIRNGAFEDCDGD
+23 IIRNGAFEDCDGS

-43 HDHSSPSNLLGNCV
+43 HDHTSPSNLLGNVV

-91 LSIYANHVKQNGN
+91 LSIYANHVKQTGN
-104 DVIHGSIKEVSLV
+104 NVVHGSIKEVSLV

-124 AFIDNVTIAHGDSVD
+124 AFIDNVTIAHGDSID

-154 HGELAADPS
+154 HGEFAGDPS
-163 KVFDFDVLEHADD
+163 EVFDFGEVEHAD
-176 EPDDEPDDDEDDEP
+176 ESDDEPADDTDDDEP
-190 DVAEVIDSLTEEQ
+190 DVATVINSLTDEQ

-216 SGSSES
+216 SNSPEEDEEAEDSDTQ
-222 KEPVEHAYTK
+222 KENKTTVEH
-232 EDAYSSEEM
+232 
-241 ENYATVGHS
+241 S
-250 AGEGDTMNIFDKNES
+250 ADEGDTMNIFDKNES
-265 TTLTAD
+265 ATFAAD
-271 ATISHSD
+271 ATISHED
-278 QEAFLKAAESDAS
+278 QTAFLKAAETDPS

-299 AHAQDYGIKNIDTLF
+299 AHSQDYGIKNIDILF

-326 YKRDTEWVATVLSGT
+326 YKRDTEWVATVLSST

-346 SRIKTLWADITADE
+346 SRIKTLWADITEDA
-360 ARAKGFTLDRDN
+360 ARAKGFTLDRDS

-379 IIKVAKRTTS
+379 IIKVAKRQTT

-417 REMRIMLDEE
+417 REMRVMLDEE
-427 IARAILIGDGREVTA
+427 IARAILIGDGRAVSA

-451 RPIVE
+451 RPIVSD
-456 EDDLYTIHSKGTA
+456 DDLYVIHSTGNA
-469 DETAMQL
+469 EETSMQL
-476 VDRIRLAKVG
+476 VDRIRLSKVG

-502 AKLMIQRD
+502 AQLMIQRD

-522 LASELGISRIV
+522 LASELGVSRII
-533 EVPIMENFTNSDGNL
+533 EVPIMENFKDTKGNL
-548 VQAIIVNLRD
+548 VQAILVNLRD

-596 PKSAIII
+596 PKSAIVI
-603 EAPKA
+603 EQTPKA

>member
-43 HDHSSPSNLLGNCV
+43 HDHSSPSNLLGNVV

-68 GYFNDSEEA
+68 GFFNDSEEA

-139 ELEDEVIIYNGETIA
+139 ELEDEVIIYSDETIA
-154 HGELAADPS
+154 HGELAGDPS
-163 KVFDFDVLEHADD
+163 NVFDFGEVEHAD
-176 EPDDEPDDDEDDEP
+176 EEDDRDDMSDDTDDDDDEDD
-190 DVAEVIDSLTEEQ
+190 VATVIDSLTPKQ

-211 GMALQ
+211 GLALQ
-216 SGSSES
+216 EGAEEADDSSDDTND
-222 KEPVEHAYTK
+222 KPVEH
-232 EDAYSSEEM
+232 
-241 ENYATVGHS
+241 S
-250 AGEGDTMNIFDKNES
+250 ADEGDTMNIFDKNES
-265 TTLTAD
+265 ATFAAA
-271 ATISHSD
+271 ATISHED
-278 QEAFLKAAESDAS
+278 QTAFLKAAETDSS

-299 AHAQDYGIKNIDTLF
+299 AHAQDYGIKNIDILF

-346 SRIKTLWADITADE
+346 SRIKTLWADITEDD
-360 ARAKGFTLDRDN
+360 ARAKGFTLDRNN

-379 IIKVAKRTTS
+379 IIKVAKRQTT

-427 IARAILIGDGREVTA
+427 IARAILIGDGREVSA

-451 RPIVE
+451 RPIVS
-456 EDDLYTIHSKGTA
+456 EDDLYVIHSKGKN
-469 DETAMQL
+469 DETSMQL
-476 VDRIRLAKVG
+476 VDRIRLSKVG

-502 AKLMIQRD
+502 AQLMIQRD

-522 LASELGISRIV
+522 LASELGVSRII
-533 EVPIMENFTNSDGNL
+533 EVPIMENFKDAEGNL
-548 VQAIIVNLRD
+548 VQAILVNLRD

-596 PKSAIII
+596 PKSAIVI
-603 EAPKA
+603 EQAPKA

>member
-23 VIRNGAFEDCDGD
+23 IIRNGAFEDCDGS

-43 HDHSSPSNLLGNCV
+43 HDHTSPSNLLGNVV

-91 LSIYANHVKQNGN
+91 LSIYANHVKQTGN
-104 DVIHGSIKEVSLV
+104 NVVHGSIKEVSLV

-124 AFIDNVTIAHGDSVD
+124 AFIDNVTIAHGDSID

-154 HGELAADPS
+154 HGEFAGDPS
-163 KVFDFDVLEHADD
+163 EVFDFGEVEHAD
-176 EPDDEPDDDEDDEP
+176 ESDDEPADDTDDDEP
-190 DVAEVIDSLTEEQ
+190 DVATVINSLTDEQ

-216 SGSSES
+216 SNSPEEDEEAEDSDTQ
-222 KEPVEHAYTK
+222 KENKTTVEH
-232 EDAYSSEEM
+232 
-241 ENYATVGHS
+241 S
-250 AGEGDTMNIFDKNES
+250 ADEGDTMNIFDKNES
-265 TTLTAD
+265 ATFAAD
-271 ATISHSD
+271 ATISHED
-278 QEAFLKAAESDAS
+278 QTAFLKAAETDPS

-299 AHAQDYGIKNIDTLF
+299 AHSQDYGIKNIDTLF

-326 YKRDTEWVATVLSGT
+326 YKRDTEWVATVLSST

-346 SRIKTLWADITADE
+346 SRIKTLWADITEDA
-360 ARAKGFTLDRDN
+360 ARAKGFTLDRDS

-379 IIKVAKRTTS
+379 IIKVAKRQTT

-427 IARAILIGDGREVTA
+427 IARAILIGDGRTVSA

-451 RPIVE
+451 RPIVSD
-456 EDDLYTIHSKGTA
+456 DDLYVIHSKGA
-469 DETAMQL
+469 AEETSMQL
-476 VDRIRLAKVG
+476 VDRIRLSKVG

-502 AKLMIQRD
+502 AQLMIQRD

-522 LASELGISRIV
+522 LASELGVSRII
-533 EVPIMENFTNSDGNL
+533 EVPIMENFKDTTGNL
-548 VQAIIVNLRD
+548 VQAILVNLRD

-596 PKSAIII
+596 PKSAIVI
-603 EAPKA
+603 EQAPKA

>member
-23 VIRNGAFEDCDGD
+23 IIRNGAFEDCDGS

-43 HDHSSPSNLLGNCV
+43 HDHTSPSNLLGNVV

-91 LSIYANHVKQNGN
+91 LSIYANHVKQTGN
-104 DVIHGSIKEVSLV
+104 NVVHGSIKEVSLV

-124 AFIDNVTIAHGDSVD
+124 AFIDNVTIAHGDSID

-154 HGELAADPS
+154 HGDFAGDPS
-163 KVFDFDVLEHADD
+163 EVFDFGEVEHAD
-176 EPDDEPDDDEDDEP
+176 ESDDEPADDTDDDEP
-190 DVAEVIDSLTEEQ
+190 DVAAVVDSLTDEQ

-216 SGSSES
+216 SGSPEEEEEAEDSNTQ
-222 KEPVEHAYTK
+222 KENKTTVEH
-232 EDAYSSEEM
+232 
-241 ENYATVGHS
+241 S
-250 AGEGDTMNIFDKNES
+250 ADEGDAMNIFDKNDS
-265 TTLTAD
+265 ATLTAD
-271 ATISHSD
+271 ATISHED
-278 QEAFLKAAESDAS
+278 QTAFLKAAETDAS

-299 AHAQDYGIKNIDTLF
+299 AHAQDYGIKNIDILF

-326 YKRDTEWVATVLSGT
+326 YKRDTEWVATVLSST

-360 ARAKGFTLDRDN
+360 ARAKGFTLNRDN

-379 IIKVAKRTTS
+379 IIKVAKRQTT

-427 IARAILIGDGREVTA
+427 IARAILIGDGREVSA

-451 RPIVE
+451 RPIVSD
-456 EDDLYTIHSKGTA
+456 DDLYVIHSKGTA
-469 DETAMQL
+469 EETSMQL
-476 VDRIRLAKVG
+476 VDRIRLSKVG

-502 AKLMIQRD
+502 AQLMIQRD

-522 LASELGISRIV
+522 LASELGVSRII
-533 EVPIMENFTNSDGNL
+533 EVPIMENFKDTDGNL
-548 VQAIIVNLRD
+548 VQAILVNLRD

-596 PKSAIII
+596 PKSAIVI
-603 EAPKA
+603 EQAPKA

>member
-43 HDHSSPSNLLGNCV
+43 HDHSSPSNLLGNVV

-68 GYFNDSEEA
+68 GFFNDSEEA

-139 ELEDEVIIYNGETIA
+139 ELEDEVIIYNDETIA
-154 HGELAADPS
+154 HGELAGDPS
-163 KVFDFDVLEHADD
+163 NVFDFDEVEHAD
-176 EPDDEPDDDEDDEP
+176 EEDDRDDMSDDTDDDEDD
-190 DVAEVIDSLTEEQ
+190 VATVIDSLTPKQ

-211 GMALQ
+211 GLALQ
-216 SGSSES
+216 EGTEEADDSSDDTND
-222 KEPVEHAYTK
+222 KPVEH
-232 EDAYSSEEM
+232 
-241 ENYATVGHS
+241 S
-250 AGEGDTMNIFDKNES
+250 ADEGDTMNIFDKNKS
-265 TTLTAD
+265 TTFAAD
-271 ATISHSD
+271 ATISHED
-278 QEAFLKAAESDAS
+278 QTAFLKAAETDSS

-299 AHAQDYGIKNIDTLF
+299 AHAQDYGIKNIDILF

-326 YKRDTEWVATVLSGT
+326 YKRDTEWVAAVLSGT

-346 SRIKTLWADITADE
+346 SRIKTLWADITEDD

-379 IIKVAKRTTS
+379 IIKVAKRQTT

-427 IARAILIGDGREVTA
+427 IARAILIGDGREVSA

-451 RPIVE
+451 RPIVS
-456 EDDLYTIHSKGTA
+456 EDDLYVIHSKGNRG
-469 DETAMQL
+469 ETTFQL
-476 VDRIRLAKVG
+476 VDRIRLSKVG

-502 AKLMIQRD
+502 AQLMIQRD

-522 LASELGISRIV
+522 LASELGVSRIV
-533 EVPIMENFTNSDGNL
+533 EVPIMENFKDEEGNL
-548 VQAIIVNLRD
+548 VQAILVNLRD

-596 PKSAIII
+596 PKSAIVI
-603 EAPKA
+603 EQAAPKA

>member
-43 HDHSSPSNLLGNCV
+43 HDHSSPSNLLGNVV

-68 GYFNDSEEA
+68 GFFNDSEEA

-139 ELEDEVIIYNGETIA
+139 ELEDEVIIYNDETIA
-154 HGELAADPS
+154 HGELAGDPS
-163 KVFDFDVLEHADD
+163 NVFDFGEVEHAD
-176 EPDDEPDDDEDDEP
+176 EEDDRDDMSDDTDDDEDD
-190 DVAEVIDSLTEEQ
+190 VATVIDSLTPKQ

-211 GMALQ
+211 GLALQ
-216 SGSSES
+216 EGTEEADDSSDDTND
-222 KEPVEHAYTK
+222 KPVEH
-232 EDAYSSEEM
+232 
-241 ENYATVGHS
+241 S
-250 AGEGDTMNIFDKNES
+250 ADEGDTMNIFDKNES
-265 TTLTAD
+265 ATFAAD
-271 ATISHSD
+271 ATISHED
-278 QEAFLKAAESDAS
+278 QTAFLKAAETDAS

-299 AHAQDYGIKNIDTLF
+299 AHAQDYGIKNIDILF

-326 YKRDTEWVATVLSGT
+326 YKRDTEWVATVLSST

-346 SRIKTLWADITADE
+346 SRIKTLWADITEDT

-379 IIKVAKRTTS
+379 IIKVAKRQTT

-427 IARAILIGDGREVTA
+427 IARAILIGDGRNVSA

-451 RPIVE
+451 RPIVSD
-456 EDDLYTIHSKGTA
+456 DDLYVIHSKGNA
-469 DETAMQL
+469 DETSMQL
-476 VDRIRLAKVG
+476 VDRIRLSKVG

-502 AKLMIQRD
+502 AQLMIQRD

-522 LASELGISRIV
+522 LASELGVSRII
-533 EVPIMENFTNSDGNL
+533 EVPIMENFKDTKGNL
-548 VQAIIVNLRD
+548 VQAILVNLRD

-596 PKSAIII
+596 PKSAIVI
-603 EAPKA
+603 EQTPKG

>member
-43 HDHSSPSNLLGNCV
+43 HDHSSPSNLLGNVV

-68 GYFNDSEEA
+68 GFFNDSEEA

-139 ELEDEVIIYNGETIA
+139 ELEDEVIIYNDETIA
-154 HGELAADPS
+154 HGELAGDPS
-163 KVFDFDVLEHADD
+163 NVFDFGEVEHAD
-176 EPDDEPDDDEDDEP
+176 EEDDRDDMSDDTDDDDDEE
-190 DVAEVIDSLTEEQ
+190 DVATVIDSLTPKQ

-211 GMALQ
+211 GLALQ
-216 SGSSES
+216 EGTEEADDSSDDTND
-222 KEPVEHAYTK
+222 KPVEH
-232 EDAYSSEEM
+232 
-241 ENYATVGHS
+241 S
-250 AGEGDTMNIFDKNES
+250 ADEGDTMNIFDKNKS
-265 TTLTAD
+265 ATFAAD
-271 ATISHSD
+271 ATISHED
-278 QEAFLKAAESDAS
+278 QTAFLKAAETDSS

-299 AHAQDYGIKNIDTLF
+299 AHAQDYGIKNIDILF

-346 SRIKTLWADITADE
+346 SRIKTLWADITEDT
-360 ARAKGFTLDRDN
+360 ARAKGFTLDRN
-372 NHRKMDE
+372 ENHRKMDE
-379 IIKVAKRTTS
+379 IIKVAKRQTT

-427 IARAILIGDGREVTA
+427 IARAILIGDGRQVSA

-451 RPIVE
+451 RPIVSD
-456 EDDLYTIHSKGTA
+456 DDLYVIHSKGA
-469 DETAMQL
+469 AEETSMQL
-476 VDRIRLAKVG
+476 VDRIRLSKVG

-502 AKLMIQRD
+502 AQLMIQRD

-522 LASELGISRIV
+522 LASELGVSRII
-533 EVPIMENFTNSDGNL
+533 EVPIMENFKDAEGNL
-548 VQAIIVNLRD
+548 VQAILVNLRD

-596 PKSAIII
+596 PKSAIVI
-603 EAPKA
+603 EQAPKA

>member
-23 VIRNGAFEDCDGD
+23 IIRNGAFEDCDGS

-43 HDHSSPSNLLGNCV
+43 HDHTSPSNLLGNVV

-91 LSIYANHVKQNGN
+91 LSIYANHVKQTGN
-104 DVIHGSIKEVSLV
+104 NVVHGSIKEVSLV

-124 AFIDNVTIAHGDSVD
+124 AFIDNVTIAHGDSID

-154 HGELAADPS
+154 HGEFAGDPS
-163 KVFDFDVLEHADD
+163 EVFDFGEVEHAD
-176 EPDDEPDDDEDDEP
+176 ESDDEPADDTDDDEP
-190 DVAEVIDSLTEEQ
+190 DVATVINSLTDEQ

-216 SGSSES
+216 SNSPEEDEEAEDSDTQ
-222 KEPVEHAYTK
+222 KENKTTVEH
-232 EDAYSSEEM
+232 
-241 ENYATVGHS
+241 S
-250 AGEGDTMNIFDKNES
+250 ADEGDTMNIFDKNES
-265 TTLTAD
+265 ATFAAD
-271 ATISHSD
+271 ATISHED
-278 QEAFLKAAESDAS
+278 QTAFLKAAETDPS

-299 AHAQDYGIKNIDTLF
+299 AHSQDYGIKNIDILF

-326 YKRDTEWVATVLSGT
+326 YKRDTEWVATVLSST

-346 SRIKTLWADITADE
+346 SRIKTLWADITEDA
-360 ARAKGFTLDRDN
+360 ARAKGFTLDRDS

-379 IIKVAKRTTS
+379 IIKVAKRQTT

-417 REMRIMLDEE
+417 REMRVMLDEE
-427 IARAILIGDGREVTA
+427 IARAILIGDGRTVSA
-442 EDHINTESI
+442 DDHINTESI
-451 RPIVE
+451 RPIVSD
-456 EDDLYTIHSKGTA
+456 DDLYVIHSTGNA
-469 DETAMQL
+469 EETSMQL
-476 VDRIRLAKVG
+476 VDRIRLSKVG

-502 AKLMIQRD
+502 AQLMIQRD

-522 LASELGISRIV
+522 LASELGVSRII
-533 EVPIMENFTNSDGNL
+533 EVPIMENFKDTKGNL
-548 VQAIIVNLRD
+548 VQAILVNLRD

-596 PKSAIII
+596 PKSAIVI
-603 EAPKA
+603 EQAPKE

>member
-43 HDHSSPSNLLGNCV
+43 HDHSSPSNLLGNVV

-104 DVIHGSIKEVSLV
+104 DVVHGSIKEVSLV

-124 AFIDNVTIAHGDSVD
+124 AFIDNVTIAHGDSID

-154 HGELAADPS
+154 HGEFAGDPS
-163 KVFDFDVLEHADD
+163 EVFDFGEVEHAD
-176 EPDDEPDDDEDDEP
+176 ESDDEPADDDDDDEP
-190 DVAEVIDSLTEEQ
+190 DVAAVIDSLTDEQ
-203 KEVVYGLV
+203 KAVVYGLV

-216 SGSSES
+216 SGSPEEEEEAEDSNTP
-222 KEPVEHAYTK
+222 KENKTTVEH
-232 EDAYSSEEM
+232 
-241 ENYATVGHS
+241 S
-250 AGEGDTMNIFDKNES
+250 ADEGDTMNIFDKNGS
-265 TTLTAD
+265 ATFTAD
-271 ATISHSD
+271 ATISHED
-278 QEAFLKAAESDAS
+278 QTAFLKAAETDAS

-299 AHAQDYGIKNIDTLF
+299 AHAQDYGIKNIDILF

-346 SRIKTLWADITADE
+346 SRIKTLWADITEDD
-360 ARAKGFTLDRDN
+360 ARAKGFTLDRNN

-379 IIKVAKRTTS
+379 IIKVAKRQTT

-427 IARAILIGDGREVTA
+427 IARAILIGDGREVSA

-451 RPIVE
+451 RPIVS
-456 EDDLYTIHSKGTA
+456 EDDLYVIHSKGKN
-469 DETAMQL
+469 DETSMQL
-476 VDRIRLAKVG
+476 VDRIRLSKVG

-502 AKLMIQRD
+502 AQLMIQRD

-522 LASELGISRIV
+522 LASELGVSRII
-533 EVPIMENFTNSDGNL
+533 EVPIMENFKDAEGNL
-548 VQAIIVNLRD
+548 VQAILVNLRD

-596 PKSAIII
+596 PKSAIVI
-603 EAPKA
+603 EQAPKA

>member
-23 VIRNGAFEDCDGD
+23 IIRNGAFEDCDGS

-43 HDHSSPSNLLGNCV
+43 HDHTSPSNLLGNVV

-104 DVIHGSIKEVSLV
+104 NVVHGSIKEVSLV

-154 HGELAADPS
+154 HGAFAGDPS
-163 KVFDFDVLEHADD
+163 EVFDFGEVEHAD
-176 EPDDEPDDDEDDEP
+176 ESDDEPADDADDDEP
-190 DVAEVIDSLTEEQ
+190 DVATVIDSLTDEQ

-216 SGSSES
+216 SGSPEEG
-222 KEPVEHAYTK
+222 KEAEDSDTQKENKTTVEH
-232 EDAYSSEEM
+232 
-241 ENYATVGHS
+241 S
-250 AGEGDTMNIFDKNES
+250 ADEGDAMNIFDKNDS
-265 TTLTAD
+265 ATLTAD
-271 ATISHSD
+271 ATISHAD

-299 AHAQDYGIKNIDTLF
+299 AHAQDYGIKDINILF

-346 SRIKTLWADITADE
+346 SRIKTLWADITEDT
-360 ARAKGFTLDRDN
+360 ARAKGFTLDRN
-372 NHRKMDE
+372 SNHRKMDE

-417 REMRIMLDEE
+417 REMRVMLDEE
-427 IARAILIGDGREVTA
+427 IARAILIGDGRNVSA

-469 DETAMQL
+469 EETAMQL
-476 VDRIRLAKVG
+476 VDRIRMAKVG

-497 TPALH
+497 SPALH

-533 EVPIMENFTNSDGNL
+533 EVPIMENFENSDGNV
-548 VQAIIVNLRD
+548 VQAILVNLRD

-591 GALTK
+591 GALTR

-603 EAPKA
+603 EVPKA

>member
-43 HDHSSPSNLLGNCV
+43 HDHSSPSNLLGNVV

-68 GYFNDSEEA
+68 GFFNDSEEA

-139 ELEDEVIIYNGETIA
+139 ELEDEVIIYNDETIA
-154 HGELAADPS
+154 HGELAGDPS
-163 KVFDFDVLEHADD
+163 NVFDFGEVEHAD
-176 EPDDEPDDDEDDEP
+176 EEDDRDDMSDDDDDDDDDEDD
-190 DVAEVIDSLTEEQ
+190 VATVIDSLTPKQ

-211 GMALQ
+211 GLALQ
-216 SGSSES
+216 EGTEEADDSSDNTNDTND
-222 KEPVEHAYTK
+222 KPVEH
-232 EDAYSSEEM
+232 
-241 ENYATVGHS
+241 S
-250 AGEGDTMNIFDKNES
+250 ADEGDTMNIFDKNES
-265 TTLTAD
+265 ATLTAD
-271 ATISHSD
+271 ATISHED
-278 QEAFLKAAESDAS
+278 QTAFLKAAETDAS

-299 AHAQDYGIKNIDTLF
+299 AHAQDYGIKNIDILF

-346 SRIKTLWADITADE
+346 SRIKTLWADITEDD
-360 ARAKGFTLDRDN
+360 ARAKGFTLDRNN

-379 IIKVAKRTTS
+379 IIKVAKRQTT

-427 IARAILIGDGREVTA
+427 IARAILIGDGREVSA

-451 RPIVE
+451 RPIVS
-456 EDDLYTIHSKGTA
+456 EDDLYVIHSKGTA
-469 DETAMQL
+469 EETSMQL
-476 VDRIRLAKVG
+476 VDRIRLSKVG

-502 AKLMIQRD
+502 AQLMIQRD

-522 LASELGISRIV
+522 LASELGVSRII
-533 EVPIMENFTNSDGNL
+533 EVPIMENFKDAEGNL
-548 VQAIIVNLRD
+548 VQAILVNLRD

-596 PKSAIII
+596 PKSAIVI
-603 EAPKA
+603 EQAPKA

>member
-43 HDHSSPSNLLGNCV
+43 HDHSSPSNLLGNVV

-104 DVIHGSIKEVSLV
+104 DVVHGSIKEVSLV

-124 AFIDNVTIAHGDSVD
+124 AFIDNVTIAHGDSID

-154 HGELAADPS
+154 HGEFAGDPS
-163 KVFDFDVLEHADD
+163 EVFDFGEVEHAD
-176 EPDDEPDDDEDDEP
+176 ESDDEPADDDDDDEP
-190 DVAEVIDSLTEEQ
+190 DVAAVIDSLTDEQ
-203 KEVVYGLV
+203 KAVVYGLV

-216 SGSSES
+216 SGSPEEEEEAEDSNTP
-222 KEPVEHAYTK
+222 KENKTTVEH
-232 EDAYSSEEM
+232 
-241 ENYATVGHS
+241 S
-250 AGEGDTMNIFDKNES
+250 ADEGDTMNIFDKNGS
-265 TTLTAD
+265 ATFAAD
-271 ATISHSD
+271 ATISHED
-278 QEAFLKAAESDAS
+278 QTAFLKAAETDAS

-299 AHAQDYGIKNIDTLF
+299 AHAQDYGIKNIDILF

-346 SRIKTLWADITADE
+346 SRIKTLWADITEDD
-360 ARAKGFTLDRDN
+360 ARAKGFTLDRNN

-379 IIKVAKRTTS
+379 IIKVAKRQTT

-427 IARAILIGDGREVTA
+427 IARAILIGDGREVSA

-451 RPIVE
+451 RPIVS
-456 EDDLYTIHSKGTA
+456 EDDLYVIHSKGKN
-469 DETAMQL
+469 DETSMQL
-476 VDRIRLAKVG
+476 VDRIRLSKVG

-502 AKLMIQRD
+502 AQLMIQRD

-522 LASELGISRIV
+522 LASELGVSRII
-533 EVPIMENFTNSDGNL
+533 EVPIMENFKDAEGNL
-548 VQAIIVNLRD
+548 VQAILVNLRD

-596 PKSAIII
+596 PKSAIVI
-603 EAPKA
+603 EQAPKA

>member
-43 HDHSSPSNLLGNCV
+43 HDHSSPSNLLGNVV

-68 GYFNDSEEA
+68 GFFNDSEEA

-139 ELEDEVIIYNGETIA
+139 ELEDEVIIYNDETIA
-154 HGELAADPS
+154 HGELAGDPS
-163 KVFDFDVLEHADD
+163 NVFDFGEVEHAD
-176 EPDDEPDDDEDDEP
+176 EEDDRDDMSDDTDDDDDEDD
-190 DVAEVIDSLTEEQ
+190 VATVIDSLTPKQ

-211 GMALQ
+211 GLALQ
-216 SGSSES
+216 EGTEEADDSSDDTND
-222 KEPVEHAYTK
+222 KPVEH
-232 EDAYSSEEM
+232 
-241 ENYATVGHS
+241 S
-250 AGEGDTMNIFDKNES
+250 ADEGDTMNIFDKNKS
-265 TTLTAD
+265 ATFAAD
-271 ATISHSD
+271 ASISHED
-278 QEAFLKAAESDAS
+278 QTAFLKAAETDAS

-299 AHAQDYGIKNIDTLF
+299 AHAQDYGIKNIDILF

-346 SRIKTLWADITADE
+346 SRIKTLWADITEDT
-360 ARAKGFTLDRDN
+360 ARAKGFTLDRNN

-379 IIKVAKRTTS
+379 IIKVAKRQTT

-427 IARAILIGDGREVTA
+427 IARAILIGDGRNVSA

-451 RPIVE
+451 RPIVSD
-456 EDDLYTIHSKGTA
+456 DDLYVIHSKGA
-469 DETAMQL
+469 AEETSMQL
-476 VDRIRLAKVG
+476 VDRIRLSKVG

-502 AKLMIQRD
+502 AQLMIQRD

-522 LASELGISRIV
+522 LASELGVSRII
-533 EVPIMENFTNSDGNL
+533 EVPIMENFKDAKGNL
-548 VQAIIVNLRD
+548 VQAILVNLRD

-596 PKSAIII
+596 PKSAIVI
-603 EAPKA
+603 EQTPKA

>member
-43 HDHSSPSNLLGNCV
+43 HDHSSPSNLLGNVV

-68 GYFNDSEEA
+68 GFFNDSEEA

-139 ELEDEVIIYNGETIA
+139 ELEDEVIIYNDETIA
-154 HGELAADPS
+154 HGELAGDPS
-163 KVFDFDVLEHADD
+163 NVFDFGEVEHAD
-176 EPDDEPDDDEDDEP
+176 EEDDRDDMSDDTDDDDDEE
-190 DVAEVIDSLTEEQ
+190 DVATVIDSLTPKQ

-211 GMALQ
+211 GLALQ
-216 SGSSES
+216 EGTEEADDSSDDTND
-222 KEPVEHAYTK
+222 KPVEH
-232 EDAYSSEEM
+232 
-241 ENYATVGHS
+241 S
-250 AGEGDTMNIFDKNES
+250 ADEGDTMNIFDKNKS
-265 TTLTAD
+265 ATFAAD
-271 ATISHSD
+271 ATISHED
-278 QEAFLKAAESDAS
+278 QTAFLKAAETDSS

-299 AHAQDYGIKNIDTLF
+299 AHAQDYGIKNIDILF

-346 SRIKTLWADITADE
+346 SRIKTLWADITEDA
-360 ARAKGFTLDRDN
+360 ARAKGFTLDRN
-372 NHRKMDE
+372 ENHRKMDE
-379 IIKVAKRTTS
+379 IIKVAKRQTT

-427 IARAILIGDGREVTA
+427 IARAILIGDGRQVSA

-451 RPIVE
+451 RPIVSD
-456 EDDLYTIHSKGTA
+456 DDLYVIHSKGA
-469 DETAMQL
+469 AEETSMQL
-476 VDRIRLAKVG
+476 VDRIRLSKVG

-502 AKLMIQRD
+502 AQLMIQRD

-522 LASELGISRIV
+522 LASELGVSRII
-533 EVPIMENFTNSDGNL
+533 EVPIMENFKDEEGNL
-548 VQAIIVNLRD
+548 VQAILVNLRD

-596 PKSAIII
+596 PKSAIVI
-603 EAPKA
+603 EQAPKA

>member
-43 HDHSSPSNLLGNCV
+43 HDHSSPSNLLGNVV

-104 DVIHGSIKEVSLV
+104 DVVHGSIKEVSLV

-124 AFIDNVTIAHGDSVD
+124 AFIDNVTIAHGDSID

-154 HGELAADPS
+154 HGEFAGDPS
-163 KVFDFDVLEHADD
+163 EVFDFGEVEHAD
-176 EPDDEPDDDEDDEP
+176 ESDDEPADDDDDDEP
-190 DVAEVIDSLTEEQ
+190 DVAAVIDSLTDEQ

-216 SGSSES
+216 SGSPEEEEEAEDSNTP
-222 KEPVEHAYTK
+222 KENKTTVEH
-232 EDAYSSEEM
+232 
-241 ENYATVGHS
+241 S
-250 AGEGDTMNIFDKNES
+250 ADEGDTMNIFDKNES
-265 TTLTAD
+265 ATFTAD
-271 ATISHSD
+271 ATISHED
-278 QEAFLKAAESDAS
+278 QTAFLKAAETDAS

-299 AHAQDYGIKNIDTLF
+299 AHAQDYGIKNIDILF

-346 SRIKTLWADITADE
+346 SRIKTLWADITEDD
-360 ARAKGFTLDRDN
+360 ARAKGFTLDRNN

-379 IIKVAKRTTS
+379 IIKVAKRQTT

-427 IARAILIGDGREVTA
+427 IARAILIGDGREVSA

-451 RPIVE
+451 RPIVS
-456 EDDLYTIHSKGTA
+456 EDDLYVIHSTGA
-469 DETAMQL
+469 AEETSMQL
-476 VDRIRLAKVG
+476 VDRIRLSKVG

-502 AKLMIQRD
+502 AQLMIQRD

-522 LASELGISRIV
+522 LASELGVSRII
-533 EVPIMENFTNSDGNL
+533 EVPIMENFKDAEGNL
-548 VQAIIVNLRD
+548 VQAILVNLRD

-596 PKSAIII
+596 PKSAIVI
-603 EAPKA
+603 EQAPKA

>member
-43 HDHSSPSNLLGNCV
+43 HDHSSPSNLLGNVV

-68 GYFNDSEEA
+68 GFFNDSEEA

-139 ELEDEVIIYNGETIA
+139 ELEDEVIIYNDETIA
-154 HGELAADPS
+154 HGELAGDPS
-163 KVFDFDVLEHADD
+163 NVFDFDEVEHAD
-176 EPDDEPDDDEDDEP
+176 EEDDRDDMSDDTDDDDDEDD
-190 DVAEVIDSLTEEQ
+190 VATVIDSLTPKQ

-211 GMALQ
+211 GLALQ
-216 SGSSES
+216 EGTEEADDSSDDTND
-222 KEPVEHAYTK
+222 KPVEH
-232 EDAYSSEEM
+232 
-241 ENYATVGHS
+241 S
-250 AGEGDTMNIFDKNES
+250 ADEGDTMNIFDKNKS
-265 TTLTAD
+265 ATFAAD
-271 ATISHSD
+271 ATISHED
-278 QEAFLKAAESDAS
+278 QTAFLKAAETDSS

-299 AHAQDYGIKNIDTLF
+299 AHAQVYGIKNIDILF

-346 SRIKTLWADITADE
+346 SRIKTLWADITEDD
-360 ARAKGFTLDRDN
+360 ARAKGFTLDRNN

-379 IIKVAKRTTS
+379 ITKVATRQTT

-427 IARAILIGDGREVTA
+427 IARAILIGDGREVSA

-451 RPIVE
+451 RTIVS
-456 EDDLYTIHSKGTA
+456 EDDLYVIHSKGTA
-469 DETAMQL
+469 EETSMQL
-476 VDRIRLAKVG
+476 VDRIRLSKVG

-502 AKLMIQRD
+502 AQLMIQRD

-522 LASELGISRIV
+522 LASELGVSRII
-533 EVPIMENFTNSDGNL
+533 EVPIMENFKDEDGNL
-548 VQAIIVNLRD
+548 VQAILVNLRD

-596 PKSAIII
+596 PKSAIVI
-603 EAPKA
+603 EQAPKA

>member
-43 HDHSSPSNLLGNCV
+43 HDHSSPSNLLGNVV

-68 GYFNDSEEA
+68 GFFNDSEEA

-139 ELEDEVIIYNGETIA
+139 ELEDEVIIYNDETIA
-154 HGELAADPS
+154 HGELAGDPS
-163 KVFDFDVLEHADD
+163 NVFDFDEVEHADD
-176 EPDDEPDDDEDDEP
+176 EDDRDDMSDDTDDDDDEDD
-190 DVAEVIDSLTEEQ
+190 VATVIDSLTPKQ

-211 GMALQ
+211 GLALQ
-216 SGSSES
+216 EGTEEADDSSDDTND
-222 KEPVEHAYTK
+222 KPVEH
-232 EDAYSSEEM
+232 
-241 ENYATVGHS
+241 S
-250 AGEGDTMNIFDKNES
+250 ADEGDTMNIFDKNES
-265 TTLTAD
+265 ATFAAD
-271 ATISHSD
+271 ATISHED
-278 QEAFLKAAESDAS
+278 QAAFLKAAETDAS
-291 GSFKRFAI
+291 GSFKRFAV

-379 IIKVAKRTTS
+379 IIKVAKRQTT

-427 IARAILIGDGREVTA
+427 IARAILIGDGRTVSA

-451 RPIVE
+451 RPIVSD
-456 EDDLYTIHSKGTA
+456 DDLYVIHSKGNA
-469 DETAMQL
+469 DETSMQL
-476 VDRIRLAKVG
+476 VDRIRLSKVG

-502 AKLMIQRD
+502 AQLMIQRD

-522 LASELGISRIV
+522 LASELGVSRIV
-533 EVPIMENFTNSDGNL
+533 EVPIMENFKDAENNL
-548 VQAIIVNLRD
+548 IQAILVNLRD

-596 PKSAIII
+596 PKSAIVI
-603 EAPKA
+603 EQAPKA

>member
-23 VIRNGAFEDCDGD
+23 IIRNGAFEDCDGS

-43 HDHSSPSNLLGNCV
+43 HDHTSPSNLLGNVV

-91 LSIYANHVKQNGN
+91 LSIYANHVKQQGN
-104 DVIHGSIKEVSLV
+104 DVVHGSIKEVSLV

-124 AFIDNVTIAHGDSVD
+124 AFIDNVTIAHGDSID

-154 HGELAADPS
+154 HGEFAGDPS
-163 KVFDFDVLEHADD
+163 EVFDFGEVEHAD
-176 EPDDEPDDDEDDEP
+176 ESDDEPADDTDDDEP
-190 DVAEVIDSLTEEQ
+190 DVAAVIDSLTDEQ

-216 SGSSES
+216 SGSPEEEEETEDSNTP
-222 KEPVEHAYTK
+222 KENKTTVEH
-232 EDAYSSEEM
+232 
-241 ENYATVGHS
+241 S
-250 AGEGDTMNIFDKNES
+250 ADEGDAMNIFDKNDS
-265 TTLTAD
+265 ATLTAD
-271 ATISHSD
+271 ATISHED
-278 QEAFLKAAESDAS
+278 QTAFMKAAETDAS

-299 AHAQDYGIKNIDTLF
+299 AHAQDYGINNIDILF

-379 IIKVAKRTTS
+379 IIKVAKRQTT

-417 REMRIMLDEE
+417 REMRVMLDEE
-427 IARAILIGDGREVTA
+427 IARAILIGDGRNVSA

-451 RPIVE
+451 RPIASD
-456 EDDLYTIHSKGTA
+456 DDLYVIHSKGNA
-469 DETAMQL
+469 DETSMQL
-476 VDRIRLAKVG
+476 VDRIRLSKVG

-502 AKLMIQRD
+502 AQLMIQRD

-522 LASELGISRIV
+522 LASELGVSRII
-533 EVPIMENFTNSDGNL
+533 EVPIMENFKDTKGNL
-548 VQAIIVNLRD
+548 IQAILVNLRD

-596 PKSAIII
+596 PKSAIVI
-603 EAPKA
+603 EQTPKA

>member
-43 HDHSSPSNLLGNCV
+43 HDHSSPSNLLGNGV

-68 GYFNDSEEA
+68 GFFNDSEEA

-139 ELEDEVIIYNGETIA
+139 ELEDEVIIYNDETIA
-154 HGELAADPS
+154 HGELAGDPS
-163 KVFDFDVLEHADD
+163 NVFDFGEVEHAD
-176 EPDDEPDDDEDDEP
+176 EEDDRDDMSDDTDDDDDEDD
-190 DVAEVIDSLTEEQ
+190 VATVIDSLTPKQ

-211 GMALQ
+211 GLALQ
-216 SGSSES
+216 EGTEEADDSSDDTND
-222 KEPVEHAYTK
+222 KPVEH
-232 EDAYSSEEM
+232 
-241 ENYATVGHS
+241 S
-250 AGEGDTMNIFDKNES
+250 ADEGDTMNIFDKNKS
-265 TTLTAD
+265 ATFAAD
-271 ATISHSD
+271 ASISHED
-278 QEAFLKAAESDAS
+278 QTAFLKAAETDAS

-299 AHAQDYGIKNIDTLF
+299 AHAQDYGIKNIDILF

-346 SRIKTLWADITADE
+346 SRIKTLWADITEDA
-360 ARAKGFTLDRDN
+360 ARAKGFTLDRNN

-379 IIKVAKRTTS
+379 IIKVAKRQTT

-427 IARAILIGDGREVTA
+427 IARAILIGDGRNVSA

-451 RPIVE
+451 RPIVS
-456 EDDLYTIHSKGTA
+456 EDDLYVIHSKGA
-469 DETAMQL
+469 AEETSMQL
-476 VDRIRLAKVG
+476 VDRIRLSKVG

-502 AKLMIQRD
+502 AQLMIQRD

-522 LASELGISRIV
+522 LASELGVSRII
-533 EVPIMENFTNSDGNL
+533 EVPIMENFKDAKGNL
-548 VQAIIVNLRD
+548 VQAILVNLRD

-596 PKSAIII
+596 PKSAIVI
-603 EAPKA
+603 EQAPKA

>member
-43 HDHSSPSNLLGNCV
+43 HDHSSPSNLLGNVV

-68 GYFNDSEEA
+68 GFFNDSEEA

-139 ELEDEVIIYNGETIA
+139 ELEDEVIIYNDETIA
-154 HGELAADPS
+154 HGELAGDPS
-163 KVFDFDVLEHADD
+163 NVFDFGEVEHAD
-176 EPDDEPDDDEDDEP
+176 EEDDRDDMSDDDDDDDDDEDD
-190 DVAEVIDSLTEEQ
+190 VATVIDSLTPKQ

-211 GMALQ
+211 GLALQ
-216 SGSSES
+216 EGTEEADDSSDDTNDTNDTND
-222 KEPVEHAYTK
+222 KPVEH
-232 EDAYSSEEM
+232 
-241 ENYATVGHS
+241 S
-250 AGEGDTMNIFDKNES
+250 ADEGDTMNIFDKNES
-265 TTLTAD
+265 ATLTAD
-271 ATISHSD
+271 ATISHED
-278 QEAFLKAAESDAS
+278 QTAFLKAAETDAS

-299 AHAQDYGIKNIDTLF
+299 AHAQDYGIKNIDILF

-346 SRIKTLWADITADE
+346 SRIKTLWADITEDD
-360 ARAKGFTLDRDN
+360 ARAKGFTLDRNN

-379 IIKVAKRTTS
+379 IIKVAKRQTT

-427 IARAILIGDGREVTA
+427 IARAILIGDGREVSA

-451 RPIVE
+451 RPIVS
-456 EDDLYTIHSKGTA
+456 EDDLYVIHSKGTA
-469 DETAMQL
+469 EETSMQL
-476 VDRIRLAKVG
+476 VDRIRLSKVG

-502 AKLMIQRD
+502 AQLMIQRD

-522 LASELGISRIV
+522 LASELGVSRII
-533 EVPIMENFTNSDGNL
+533 EVPIMENFKDAEGNACKYVL
-548 VQAIIVNLRD
+548 TVSVGKSSSANIRSIVNNE
-558 YSCGTDR
+558 YFTEGKISGTDVLFSLPY
-565 GGEITSFDDFDI
+565 GSDV
-577 DYNQQKYLMETRMS
+577 S
-591 GALTK
+591 SLT
-596 PKSAIII
+596 
-603 EAPKA
+603 E

>member
-139 ELEDEVIIYNGETIA
+139 ELEDEVIIYNDETIA

-216 SGSSES
+216 SGSSE
-222 KEPVEHAYTK
+222 EPVEHTYTK
-232 EDAYSSEEM
+232 EDTYFSEEM

-271 ATISHSD
+271 ATISHAD

-291 GSFKRFAI
+291 GSFKRFTI
-299 AHAQDYGIKNIDTLF
+299 AHAQDYGIKNIDILF

-577 DYNQQKYLMETRMS
+577 DYNQQKYLMETRLS

>member
-43 HDHSSPSNLLGNCV
+43 HDHSSPSNLLGNVV

-68 GYFNDSEEA
+68 GFFNDSEEA

-139 ELEDEVIIYNGETIA
+139 ELEDEVIIYNDETIA
-154 HGELAADPS
+154 HGELAGDPS
-163 KVFDFDVLEHADD
+163 NVFDFGEVEHAD
-176 EPDDEPDDDEDDEP
+176 EEDDRDDMSDDTDDDDDEDD
-190 DVAEVIDSLTEEQ
+190 VATVFDSLTPKQ

-211 GMALQ
+211 GLALQ
-216 SGSSES
+216 EGTEEADDSSDDTND
-222 KEPVEHAYTK
+222 KPVEH
-232 EDAYSSEEM
+232 
-241 ENYATVGHS
+241 S
-250 AGEGDTMNIFDKNES
+250 ADEGDTMNIFDKNES
-265 TTLTAD
+265 ATFAAD
-271 ATISHSD
+271 ATISHED
-278 QEAFLKAAESDAS
+278 QTAFLKAAETDAS

-299 AHAQDYGIKNIDTLF
+299 AHAQDYGIKNIDILF

-326 YKRDTEWVATVLSGT
+326 YKRDTEWVATVLSST

-346 SRIKTLWADITADE
+346 SRIKTLWADITEDD

-379 IIKVAKRTTS
+379 IIKVAKRQTT

-417 REMRIMLDEE
+417 REMRVMLDEE
-427 IARAILIGDGREVTA
+427 IARAILIGDGRDVAA

-451 RPIVE
+451 RPIVAD
-456 EDDLYTIHSKGTA
+456 DDLYVIHSKGA
-469 DETAMQL
+469 AEETSMQL
-476 VDRIRLAKVG
+476 VDRIRLSKVG

-502 AKLMIQRD
+502 AQLMIQRD

-522 LASELGISRIV
+522 LASELGVSRIV
-533 EVPIMENFTNSDGNL
+533 EVPIMENFKDSKNNL
-548 VQAIIVNLRD
+548 IQAILVNLRD

-596 PKSAIII
+596 PKSAIVI
-603 EAPKA
+603 EQAPKA